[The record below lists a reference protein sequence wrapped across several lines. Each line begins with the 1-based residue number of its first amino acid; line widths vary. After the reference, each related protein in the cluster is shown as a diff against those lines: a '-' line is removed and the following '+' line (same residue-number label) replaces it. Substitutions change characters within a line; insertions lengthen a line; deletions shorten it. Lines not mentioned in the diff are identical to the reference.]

1 VSQPS
6 ASTLLK
12 QGIAAAKAGDKPLAQ
27 QYLLQVIEIAPEDES
42 PWLWL
47 AITAGSQ
54 AEQIGYLQQALAVN
68 PNNKRT
74 ASALQKLQGRTL
86 SAKAKRLS
94 DAPPA
99 KTADSSPP
107 PIAKPTK
114 PTPPPVRPAAVKQP
128 AVKPVAAKQTVS
140 KPPAAKPVAVKRPK
154 PTPSPPKLTWNC
166 PLCESPAPEAQTTC
180 PTCRAIL
187 APELGKAALKNS
199 SADRTLLLE
208 AVHRLKNVPSQNSER
223 ADELYWM
230 GIAYL
235 NLGQME
241 TAVSHIKAALRLR
254 PEEKA
259 WTQLLNQ
266 FNTQPQ
272 AAPKKAPSPAKAKL
286 GNVMIVDDSPTICKL
301 VGMTL
306 ERKGYEV
313 IVAVDG
319 MDALAKLN
327 ENVPDLILLDITM
340 PRMDGYQ
347 MCKIVKSNDET
358 KHVPVVMLSGKDG
371 FFDKVR
377 GRMAGS
383 TDYIT
388 KPFEPQFLA
397 QTVEKHINKS

>member
-1 VSQPS
+1 VSQPN

-74 ASALQKLQGRTL
+74 AAALQKLEGRTL
-86 SAKAKRLS
+86 SVKAKRLS
-94 DAPPA
+94 DAQPT
-99 KTADSSPP
+99 KTAVSSPP
-107 PIAKPTK
+107 PVTK
-114 PTPPPVRPAAVKQP
+114 PVPPLPPVSPVVVKRP
-128 AVKPVAAKQTVS
+128 AVKPVAAKQPVS
-140 KPPAAKPVAVKRPK
+140 KPPTAKPVAVKQPK

-166 PLCESPAPEAQTTC
+166 PLCESPSPEAQTTC

-187 APELGKAALKNS
+187 APEQGMAALKNGE
-199 SADRTLLLE
+199 ADRSLLQE
-208 AVHRLKNVPSQNSER
+208 AVHRLKNVPSKNSER

-235 NLGQME
+235 NLGQAE
-241 TAVSHIKAALRLR
+241 TAVSHINAALRLR

-266 FNTQPQ
+266 LNTQPQ
-272 AAPKKAPSPAKAKL
+272 AAPKKAPPPTKVKL

-313 IVAVDG
+313 AVAVDG

-347 MCKIVKSNDET
+347 LCKIVKGNDET

-397 QTVEKHINKS
+397 QTVKKHINKS